1 MLDGIFRN
9 PTEIYFGPSCI
20 KELGPKISHEGTR
33 VLLVYGGDS
42 AKQCGAYS
50 DVVAALHQQG
60 VPYYELAGVRPNPCA
75 DKVRHGVQLCKTY
88 SVDLIIAVGGGS
100 VIDTAKAIALGFY
113 SQYADIFQLFD
124 GAKLP
129 ERALPIG
136 VVLTLPGS
144 GSESSPDAVISF
156 PENLEKRPITSP
168 LIYPRFAFLNPCYT
182 LGVSRELTMSGLWD
196 AISHVL
202 ERYFTNETH
211 VDCSSNLCE
220 GLLRSLMD
228 LAVKLLA
235 EPNNYGYR
243 AEAMWACKLAH
254 DGTIGFGRK
263 ADWATH
269 RIAHEIAALYETN
282 HGYTLAAIYPAWIR
296 LCGGTRP
303 EFVERLSLR
312 LFNKINLDPLRLAVD
327 FKKFISLI
335 GLPVGLERLPNF
347 RVNEVHRIA
356 QKVVSRQE
364 SLTVGHYCRI
374 NLADVERLLVCS
386 LSDDD
391 ANV

>member
-75 DKVRHGVQLCKTY
+75 DKVRDGVELCKIY

-113 SQYADIFQLFD
+113 SQYEDIFQLFD

-156 PENLEKRPITSP
+156 PENLEKRPITSS

-202 ERYFTNETH
+202 ERYFTNEAH
-211 VDCSSNLCE
+211 VDCSSNMSE
-220 GLLRSLMD
+220 GLIRSLMD
-228 LAVKLLA
+228 LAVNLLA
-235 EPNNYGYR
+235 APKNYGYR

-269 RIAHEIAALYETN
+269 RIAHEISALCDTR
-282 HGYTLAAIYPAWIR
+282 HGNTLAAIFPAWIKV
-296 LCGGTRP
+296 CGM
-303 EFVERLSLR
+303 
-312 LFNKINLDPLRLAVD
+312 
-327 FKKFISLI
+327 
-335 GLPVGLERLPNF
+335 
-347 RVNEVHRIA
+347 HRIELLQRLGEA
-356 QKVVSRQE
+356 LFDSKISQADEMVYLVKNFLRKLNLPTSIGELGVLDSLQLSNVASRSIQRQL
-364 SLTVGHYCRI
+364 SGTIGNFV
-374 NLADVERLLVCS
+374 RLNEHAIMEIMIC
-386 LSDDD
+386 
-391 ANV
+391 AM

>member
-20 KELGPKISHEGTR
+20 KELGSKISREGTR

-50 DVVAALHQQG
+50 DVVGALHQEG

-75 DKVRHGVQLCKTY
+75 DKVRDGVELCKTY
-88 SVDLIIAVGGGS
+88 SVDLIVAVGGGS

-113 SQYADIFQLFD
+113 SKYADIFQLFD
-124 GAKLP
+124 GEKLP

-156 PENLEKRPITSP
+156 PEKFEKRPITSP
-168 LIYPRFAFLNPCYT
+168 LIYPRFTFMNPSYT

-220 GLLRSLMD
+220 GLVRSLMD

-269 RIAHEIAALYETN
+269 RIAHEISALCDIR
-282 HGYTLAAIYPAWIR
+282 HGVALAVIYPAWME
-296 LCGGTRP
+296 LCCFHRRELFDNLDYYLFPSKESCLHSNFRDWLKKIGLKTSFQDINLIGEAGISGVPEKCIARQDSGTIGN
-303 EFVERLSLR
+303 FLR
-312 LFNKINLDPLRLAVD
+312 LDAKSIRKL
-327 FKKFISLI
+327 
-335 GLPVGLERLPNF
+335 LEF
-347 RVNEVHRIA
+347 AHA
-356 QKVVSRQE
+356 F
-364 SLTVGHYCRI
+364 
-374 NLADVERLLVCS
+374 
-386 LSDDD
+386 
-391 ANV
+391 